1 MKLCIA
7 FNFILPHSSI
17 YNPVEE
23 FLGMQ
28 RQMLYTFSLNIKSGY
43 PLHLK
48 HVILKSCPGVQ
59 VTVSLKQ
66 NKGYTRLVSKE
77 NLLFP

>member
-1 MKLCIA
+1 MKLPIA

-43 PLHLK
+43 LLHLK
-48 HVILKSCPGVQ
+48 HVTLKSCPGVQ